1 MVPHSS
7 KTLSENLN
15 IQKFTLQCKHYSKN
29 FRNHTKLKFFY
40 LKITHIFLIFFR
52 INARTQIRLKPISS
66 KIAHFS
72 KQNYYNLQFTTTPS
86 NHCFPTLPHTYFS
99 SKVPTTFK
107 FFEAFTNDN
116 PDTCVSIIQNST
128 SHIATLP
135 PGNIGY
141 IVVPITNETPKQYQV
156 HDIISSVHNVAQAS
170 HPEIAEVIPQTNY
183 APQYTDDTCHSRKII
198 LHQVYVTEASTSKI
212 QSNSLY
218 NVQPSSHRTKP
229 RIFPS
234 IPNTN
239 EIHKFIIKFNFQFS
253 DLTDTDYVTLCN
265 FFIEH
270 NNCYGTHKNDV
281 GTTSTPFPFRL
292 KTNAQLMTQ
301 HPSKVP
307 FHYRDDL
314 NALLKKLEEHIIKQA
329 GNSQSRRYI

>member
-1 MVPHSS
+1 MPLLKTILTDSLLCLKLLTLKKHPWYPILQKNYQKILTS
-7 KTLSENLN
+7 KSLLYNANTTQKTSETTPNLH
-15 IQKFTLQCKHYSKN
+15 FS
-29 FRNHTKLKFFY
+29 Y

-52 INARTQIRLKPISS
+52 INARSQIRLKPISS
-66 KIAHFS
+66 RIAHFS
-72 KQNYYNLQFTTTPS
+72 KENYYNLQFTTTPS
-86 NHCFPTLPHTYFS
+86 NQCFPTLPHTYFS

-141 IVVPITNETPKQYQV
+141 IEVPITNETPKHYQV

-170 HPEIAEVIPQTNY
+170 HPEIAEPIPQTNY
-183 APQYTDDTCHSRKII
+183 APQYTDDTCHSQKII
-198 LHQVYVTEASTSKI
+198 LHQVYVTEASTSNI

-253 DLTDTDYVTLCN
+253 DLTDTEYVTLCN
-265 FFIEH
+265 FFIKH
-270 NNCYGTHKNDV
+270 NNCYGTHKK
-281 GTTSTPFPFRL
+281 R
-292 KTNAQLMTQ
+292 
-301 HPSKVP
+301 
-307 FHYRDDL
+307 
-314 NALLKKLEEHIIKQA
+314 
-329 GNSQSRRYI
+329 